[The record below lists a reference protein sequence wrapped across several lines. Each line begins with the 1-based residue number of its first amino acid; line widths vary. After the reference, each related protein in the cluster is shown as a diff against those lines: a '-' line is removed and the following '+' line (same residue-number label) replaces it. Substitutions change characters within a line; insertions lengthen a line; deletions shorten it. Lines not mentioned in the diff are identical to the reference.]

1 MKSKQARVAEIDKEL
16 QAIETQYPDFDTC
29 PQEEKDRHMRLTT
42 LKFQI
47 VPEQL
52 FGGLLRRAS

>member
-1 MKSKQARVAEIDKEL
+1 MKTKKARVAEIDKEL
-16 QAIETQYPDFDTC
+16 QAIEAQHPDFDTC

-47 VPEQL
+47 VPERL
-52 FGGLLRRAS
+52 FGGMFRRV